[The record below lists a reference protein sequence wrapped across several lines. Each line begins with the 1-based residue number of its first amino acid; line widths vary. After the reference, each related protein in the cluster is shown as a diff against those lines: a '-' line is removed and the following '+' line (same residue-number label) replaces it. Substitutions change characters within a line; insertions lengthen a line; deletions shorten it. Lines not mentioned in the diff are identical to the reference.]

1 MFTGARLSTTFDKS
15 SRAVAVLSRRAQPI
29 DLDGPTHPKNSKLR
43 RSCGKCA
50 FGGHLRCTA
59 TLTGRRFANMINPWF
74 QFEGATAMAFGT
86 RLKLFRGMGACA
98 VVAMGLAFA
107 QPARALEFAGTT
119 EGCFGASCMP
129 VPGPVTLSGLT
140 YTAGSFDVFSG
151 GNTASIGGS
160 ANTLGTFTLANTPNV
175 YNGDFT
181 LFVTFTTPAGGTAT
195 FVDAVTGTVNPN
207 GTGGIF
213 VTFADPTQL
222 VTTPGGE
229 VFTLAINTIALTA
242 SPSGPQSLAVS
253 GVITIDAV
261 PEASTWAM
269 IMLGFLG
276 VGFTAYRRKGGS
288 SLRFA

>member
-1 MFTGARLSTTFDKS
+1 
-15 SRAVAVLSRRAQPI
+15 
-29 DLDGPTHPKNSKLR
+29 
-43 RSCGKCA
+43 
-50 FGGHLRCTA
+50 
-59 TLTGRRFANMINPWF
+59 MINSQF
-74 QFEGATAMAFGT
+74 QFARISAMAFGAS
-86 RLKLFRGMGACA
+86 LNLFRGIGACA
-98 VVAMGLAFA
+98 VVAMGLAFV
-107 QPARALEFAGTT
+107 QPARALEFVGNT
-119 EGCFGASCMP
+119 EGCFGSGCTP
-129 VPGPVTLSGLT
+129 GPGPVTLSGLT
-140 YTAGSFDVFSG
+140 YAGGLFDVFSG

-181 LFVTFTTPAGGTAT
+181 LLVTFTNPAGGAAT

-222 VTTPGGE
+222 ITTPGGE
-229 VFTLAINTIALTA
+229 VFTLGINTIALTA

-269 IMLGFLG
+269 IVLGFLG
-276 VGFTAYRRKGGS
+276 VGFTAYRRNGGS